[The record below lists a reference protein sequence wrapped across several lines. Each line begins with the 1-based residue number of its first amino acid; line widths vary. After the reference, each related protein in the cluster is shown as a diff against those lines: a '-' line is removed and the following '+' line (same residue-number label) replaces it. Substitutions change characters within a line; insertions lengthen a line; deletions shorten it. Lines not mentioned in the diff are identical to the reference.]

1 LNNGTSSP
9 EGDNC
14 IGETS
19 VRELYSYDHLLHETL
34 DVEGDRERPLRE
46 RSKPNVLITQADVC
60 VDDMECLSGEQHL
73 PFFDGD
79 DGTCRGH
86 AYRSCW
92 KSGRADSESVK
103 LLTPQSGRSYQCLI
117 QNSTEP
123 VRRSEFT
130 TLSRPQVSLGRHS
143 RDAVADTAPNRSYF
157 GVSSESEVFPTSD
170 LGVAEQSA

>member
-19 VRELYSYDHLLHETL
+19 VRELYNYDHLLHETL
-34 DVEGDRERPLRE
+34 DVEGDKERPLRE
-46 RSKPNVLITQADVC
+46 QSKPNILIAQAAVC
-60 VDDMECLSGEQHL
+60 VEDMECLSGEQHL

-79 DGTCRGH
+79 NGTCRRH